1 MRVLLLGG
9 SAEASSL
16 AKQLAGDSRFSTTI
30 SLAGRTAAPRAQ
42 PLPTRI
48 GGFGGI
54 SGLVDYLTRN
64 RIDVLVD
71 ATHPFAAQMSRNA
84 VEACALTRTP
94 LLALERP
101 AWQANPGDNWVTAA
115 SLPATVAALAR
126 APRIVFCGI
135 GRLALADLR
144 AAPQHHY
151 IIRLIDAPAEP
162 LDLPRVTIVQAR
174 GPFKLDED
182 LRLFQNHGVE
192 AVLAKNSGGEATVSK
207 IEAAR
212 QLGLPVFMAERP
224 FIPARPIVPTVEQAF
239 RWLEHQLSS
248 MARGV

>member
-1 MRVLLLGG
+1 LGG
-9 SAEASSL
+9 SAEASDL
-16 AKQLAGDSRFSTTI
+16 AKQLAGDSRFSATI

-48 GGFGGI
+48 GGFGGV
-54 SGLVDYLTRN
+54 SGLADYLTGN
-64 RIDVLVD
+64 RVDALVD

-84 VEACALTRTP
+84 IEACALTGTP

-101 AWQANPGDNWVTAA
+101 AWQAKPGDNWVSTASVPDA
-115 SLPATVAALAR
+115 VAALGS

-162 LDLPRVTIVQAR
+162 IGLPRATMVQAR
-174 GPFKLDED
+174 GPFTMEAD
-182 LRLFQNHGVE
+182 LELFGQHGVE

-207 IEAAR
+207 IAAAR
-212 QLGLPVFMAERP
+212 QLGLPVFMVERP
-224 FIPARPIVPTVEQAF
+224 FIPERPTATTVEQAF